1 MTPAPTP
8 GQAARDVFAGA
19 LRGMLLLLAV
29 LAVVGGGVGWLLA
42 GTPGLWGALVGVGLV
57 LVFSG
62 TTVLSMLRTA
72 HSSPQT
78 MAAVVMG
85 AWLAKVLVV
94 IVVLAVLRGMDF
106 YSKPVLGVVVLV
118 GVLGSA
124 VIDYRA
130 VTRGRVPYVEPGA

>member
-1 MTPAPTP
+1 MTAAPAP
-8 GQAARDVFAGA
+8 GEAAREVFAQA
-19 LRGMLLLLAV
+19 LRGMLVLLGV
-29 LAVVGGGVGWLLA
+29 LTIVGGGLGWWLA
-42 GTPGLWGALVGVGLV
+42 GTSGLWGALLGAGLV
-57 LVFSG
+57 LLFSG
-62 TTVLSMLRTA
+62 TTVVSMLRTA

-94 IVVLAVLRGMDF
+94 LVVLAVLRGMDF

-130 VTRGRVPYVEPGA
+130 VTRGRVPYVEPGT